1 MKKSVFYYLFAVI
14 CTVCLFTACS
24 DDDDDDNKVLTVD
37 NIVGTYPGDL
47 DVTLA
52 GTEVAKDVAASI
64 VVTRVDDSKV
74 KVSLSNFTI
83 PGLLPVP
90 MTIDATCDVVPSTNE
105 LKLNG
110 QTTIDMSALG
120 MGELAVVITGD
131 ADALA
136 SILRRLSLLSALAS
150 ASNASMFW
158 MRILADL
165 ISPVALTDC
174 RSGDI
179 CASSVADISSESE

>member
-64 VVTRVDDSKV
+64 VVTRGVDDSKV

-83 PGLLPVP
+83 PGVLPVP
-90 MTIDATCDVVPSTNE
+90 MTIYSTCDVVPSTNE

-131 ADALA
+131 ADGKEL
-136 SILRRLSLLSALAS
+136 
-150 ASNASMFW
+150 
-158 MRILADL
+158 DL
-165 ISPVALTDC
+165 DIAVATMKVV
-174 RSGDI
+174 
-179 CASSVADISSESE
+179 VAFEGRKQ

>member
-83 PGLLPVP
+83 PGVLPVP
-90 MTIDATCDVVPSTNE
+90 M
-105 LKLNG
+105 
-110 QTTIDMSALG
+110 TIDMSALG

-131 ADALA
+131 ADGKEL
-136 SILRRLSLLSALAS
+136 
-150 ASNASMFW
+150 
-158 MRILADL
+158 DL
-165 ISPVALTDC
+165 DIAVATMKVVVDFEG
-174 RSGDI
+174 RKQ
-179 CASSVADISSESE
+179 

>member
-24 DDDDDDNKVLTVD
+24 DDDDDDNKKALTVD

-47 DVTLA
+47 DITLA
-52 GTEVAKDVAASI
+52 GTEVAKDVVASI
-64 VVTRVDDSKV
+64 VVTKVSDSKV

-83 PGLLPVP
+83 LGLLPVP
-90 MTIDATCDVVPSTNE
+90 MTIEATCDVVPSTDE

-110 QTTIDMSALG
+110 QTTLDMSALG

-131 ADALA
+131 ADGKEL
-136 SILRRLSLLSALAS
+136 
-150 ASNASMFW
+150 
-158 MRILADL
+158 DL
-165 ISPVALTDC
+165 
-174 RSGDI
+174 DI
-179 CASSVADISSESE
+179 AVTAMQVVVDFEGRK

>member
-24 DDDDDDNKVLTVD
+24 DDDDDNKILTVD

-83 PGLLPVP
+83 PGVLPVP

-105 LKLNG
+105 LK
-110 QTTIDMSALG
+110 
-120 MGELAVVITGD
+120 
-131 ADALA
+131 
-136 SILRRLSLLSALAS
+136 
-150 ASNASMFW
+150 
-158 MRILADL
+158 
-165 ISPVALTDC
+165 
-174 RSGDI
+174 
-179 CASSVADISSESE
+179 

>member
-1 MKKSVFYYLFAVI
+1 MKKNLFYYLFAVI

-24 DDDDDDNKVLTVD
+24 DDDDDNKILTVD

-83 PGLLPVP
+83 PGVLP
-90 MTIDATCDVVPSTNE
+90 VPSTNE

-131 ADALA
+131 ADGKEL
-136 SILRRLSLLSALAS
+136 
-150 ASNASMFW
+150 
-158 MRILADL
+158 DL
-165 ISPVALTDC
+165 DIAVATMKVVVDFEG
-174 RSGDI
+174 RKQ
-179 CASSVADISSESE
+179 

>member
-24 DDDDDDNKVLTVD
+24 DDDDDNKILTVD

-74 KVSLSNFTI
+74 NKVKVSLSNFTI
-83 PGLLPVP
+83 PGVLPVP

-131 ADALA
+131 ADGKEL
-136 SILRRLSLLSALAS
+136 
-150 ASNASMFW
+150 
-158 MRILADL
+158 DL
-165 ISPVALTDC
+165 DIAVATMKVVVDFEG
-174 RSGDI
+174 RKQ
-179 CASSVADISSESE
+179 

>member
-74 KVSLSNFTI
+74 KVSLSN
-83 PGLLPVP
+83 LLPVP

-131 ADALA
+131 ADGKEL
-136 SILRRLSLLSALAS
+136 
-150 ASNASMFW
+150 
-158 MRILADL
+158 DL
-165 ISPVALTDC
+165 DIAVATMKVVVDFEG
-174 RSGDI
+174 RKQ
-179 CASSVADISSESE
+179 

>member
-24 DDDDDDNKVLTVD
+24 DDDDDDNKVL
-37 NIVGTYPGDL
+37 IVGTYPGDL

-83 PGLLPVP
+83 PGVLPVP

-131 ADALA
+131 ADGKEL
-136 SILRRLSLLSALAS
+136 
-150 ASNASMFW
+150 
-158 MRILADL
+158 DL
-165 ISPVALTDC
+165 DIAVATMKVVVDFEG
-174 RSGDI
+174 RKQ
-179 CASSVADISSESE
+179 

>member
-24 DDDDDDNKVLTVD
+24 DDDDDDNKKALTVD

-47 DVTLA
+47 DITLA
-52 GTEVAKDVAASI
+52 GTEVAKDVVASI
-64 VVTRVDDSKV
+64 VVTKVSDSKV

-83 PGLLPVP
+83 SGLLPVP
-90 MTIDATCDVVPSTNE
+90 MTIEATCDVVPSTDE

-110 QTTIDMSALG
+110 QTTLDMSALG

-131 ADALA
+131 ADGKEL
-136 SILRRLSLLSALAS
+136 
-150 ASNASMFW
+150 
-158 MRILADL
+158 DL
-165 ISPVALTDC
+165 
-174 RSGDI
+174 DI
-179 CASSVADISSESE
+179 AVTAMQVVVDFEGRK

>member
-24 DDDDDDNKVLTVD
+24 DDDDDDNKKALTVD

-47 DVTLA
+47 DITLA
-52 GTEVAKDVAASI
+52 GTEVAKDVVASI
-64 VVTRVDDSKV
+64 VVTKVSDSKV

-90 MTIDATCDVVPSTNE
+90 MTIEATCDVVPSADE

-110 QTTIDMSALG
+110 QTTIDMSALE

-131 ADALA
+131 ADGKEL
-136 SILRRLSLLSALAS
+136 
-150 ASNASMFW
+150 
-158 MRILADL
+158 DL
-165 ISPVALTDC
+165 
-174 RSGDI
+174 DI
-179 CASSVADISSESE
+179 AVTAMKVVVDFEGRK

>member
-83 PGLLPVP
+83 PGVLPVP
-90 MTIDATCDVVPSTNE
+90 MTIDATCAMWFLRQNE

-131 ADALA
+131 ADGKEL
-136 SILRRLSLLSALAS
+136 
-150 ASNASMFW
+150 
-158 MRILADL
+158 DL
-165 ISPVALTDC
+165 DIAVATMKVVVDFEG
-174 RSGDI
+174 RKQ
-179 CASSVADISSESE
+179 

>member
-1 MKKSVFYYLFAVI
+1 MKKNIFYYLFAVI

-83 PGLLPVP
+83 PGVLPVP
-90 MTIDATCDVVPSTNE
+90 MTIKGCIPFAVSPSTWYSSP
-105 LKLNG
+105 G
-110 QTTIDMSALG
+110 VS
-120 MGELAVVITGD
+120 VVIV
-131 ADALA
+131 
-136 SILRRLSLLSALAS
+136 
-150 ASNASMFW
+150 
-158 MRILADL
+158 
-165 ISPVALTDC
+165 PEV
-174 RSGDI
+174 
-179 CASSVADISSESE
+179 

>member
-1 MKKSVFYYLFAVI
+1 MKKSVFYYLFAVL
-14 CTVCLFTACS
+14 CTATLFTSCS
-24 DDDDDDNKVLTVD
+24 DDDDDNKILTVD

-83 PGLLPVP
+83 PGVLPVP

-131 ADALA
+131 ADGKEL
-136 SILRRLSLLSALAS
+136 
-150 ASNASMFW
+150 
-158 MRILADL
+158 DL
-165 ISPVALTDC
+165 DIAVATMKVVVDFEG
-174 RSGDI
+174 RKQ
-179 CASSVADISSESE
+179 

>member
-83 PGLLPVP
+83 PGVLPVP
-90 MTIDATCDVVPSTNE
+90 MTIDATCDVWFLRQNE

-131 ADALA
+131 ADGKEL
-136 SILRRLSLLSALAS
+136 
-150 ASNASMFW
+150 
-158 MRILADL
+158 DL
-165 ISPVALTDC
+165 DIAVATMKVVVDFEG
-174 RSGDI
+174 RKQ
-179 CASSVADISSESE
+179 

>member
-83 PGLLPVP
+83 PGVLPVP
-90 MTIDATCDVVPSTNE
+90 MTIDATCDVVF

-131 ADALA
+131 ADGKEL
-136 SILRRLSLLSALAS
+136 
-150 ASNASMFW
+150 
-158 MRILADL
+158 DL
-165 ISPVALTDC
+165 DIAVATMKVVVDFEG
-174 RSGDI
+174 RKQ
-179 CASSVADISSESE
+179 

>member
-24 DDDDDDNKVLTVD
+24 DDDDDDNKKALTVD

-47 DVTLA
+47 DITLA
-52 GTEVAKDVAASI
+52 GTEVAKDVVASI
-64 VVTRVDDSKV
+64 VVTKVSDSKV

-90 MTIDATCDVVPSTNE
+90 MTIEATCDVVPSTDE

-110 QTTIDMSALG
+110 QTTLDMSALG
-120 MGELAVVITGD
+120 IGELAVVITGD
-131 ADALA
+131 ADGKEL
-136 SILRRLSLLSALAS
+136 
-150 ASNASMFW
+150 
-158 MRILADL
+158 DL
-165 ISPVALTDC
+165 
-174 RSGDI
+174 DI
-179 CASSVADISSESE
+179 AVTAMQVVVDFEGRK

>member
-24 DDDDDDNKVLTVD
+24 DDDDDDNKKALTVD

-47 DVTLA
+47 DITLA
-52 GTEVAKDVAASI
+52 GTEVAKDVVASI
-64 VVTRVDDSKV
+64 VVTKVSDSKV

-90 MTIDATCDVVPSTNE
+90 MTIEATCDVVPSTDE

-110 QTTIDMSALG
+110 QTTLDMSALG
-120 MGELAVVITGD
+120 MGELVVVITGD
-131 ADALA
+131 ADGKEL
-136 SILRRLSLLSALAS
+136 
-150 ASNASMFW
+150 
-158 MRILADL
+158 DL
-165 ISPVALTDC
+165 
-174 RSGDI
+174 DI
-179 CASSVADISSESE
+179 AVTAMKVVVDFEGRK

>member
-24 DDDDDDNKVLTVD
+24 DDDDDDNKKALTVD

-47 DVTLA
+47 DITLA
-52 GTEVAKDVAASI
+52 GTEVAKDVVASI
-64 VVTRVDDSKV
+64 VVTKVSDSKV

-90 MTIDATCDVVPSTNE
+90 MTIEATCDVVPSTDE

-110 QTTIDMSALG
+110 QTTLDMSALG

-131 ADALA
+131 ADGKEL
-136 SILRRLSLLSALAS
+136 
-150 ASNASMFW
+150 
-158 MRILADL
+158 DL
-165 ISPVALTDC
+165 
-174 RSGDI
+174 DI
-179 CASSVADISSESE
+179 AVTAMQVVVDFEGRK

>member
-1 MKKSVFYYLFAVI
+1 MFAVI

-24 DDDDDDNKVLTVD
+24 DDDDDDNKKALTVD

-47 DVTLA
+47 DITLA
-52 GTEVAKDVAASI
+52 GTEVAKDVVASI
-64 VVTRVDDSKV
+64 VVTKVSDSKV

-90 MTIDATCDVVPSTNE
+90 MTIEATCDVVPSTDE

-110 QTTIDMSALG
+110 QTTLDMSALE

-131 ADALA
+131 ADGKEL
-136 SILRRLSLLSALAS
+136 
-150 ASNASMFW
+150 
-158 MRILADL
+158 DL
-165 ISPVALTDC
+165 
-174 RSGDI
+174 DI
-179 CASSVADISSESE
+179 AVTAMKVVVDLKEENNNCSS

>member
-74 KVSLSNFTI
+74 KVTI
-83 PGLLPVP
+83 PGVLPVP

-131 ADALA
+131 ADGKEL
-136 SILRRLSLLSALAS
+136 
-150 ASNASMFW
+150 
-158 MRILADL
+158 DL
-165 ISPVALTDC
+165 DIAVATMKVVVDFEG
-174 RSGDI
+174 RKQ
-179 CASSVADISSESE
+179 

>member
-24 DDDDDDNKVLTVD
+24 DDDDDDNKKALTVD

-47 DVTLA
+47 DITLA
-52 GTEVAKDVAASI
+52 GTEVAKDVVASI
-64 VVTRVDDSKV
+64 VVTKVSDSKV

-90 MTIDATCDVVPSTNE
+90 MTIEATCDVVPSTDE

-110 QTTIDMSALG
+110 QTTLDMSALG
-120 MGELAVVITGD
+120 MGELVVVITGD
-131 ADALA
+131 ADGKEL
-136 SILRRLSLLSALAS
+136 
-150 ASNASMFW
+150 
-158 MRILADL
+158 DL
-165 ISPVALTDC
+165 
-174 RSGDI
+174 DI
-179 CASSVADISSESE
+179 AVTAMQVVVDFEGRK

>member
-24 DDDDDDNKVLTVD
+24 DDDDDDNKKALTVD

-47 DVTLA
+47 DITLA
-52 GTEVAKDVAASI
+52 GTEVAKDVVASI
-64 VVTRVDDSKV
+64 VVTKVSDSKV

-90 MTIDATCDVVPSTNE
+90 MTIEATCDVVPSTDE

-110 QTTIDMSALG
+110 QTTLDMSALE
-120 MGELAVVITGD
+120 MGELAVVITVD
-131 ADALA
+131 ADGKEL
-136 SILRRLSLLSALAS
+136 
-150 ASNASMFW
+150 
-158 MRILADL
+158 DL
-165 ISPVALTDC
+165 
-174 RSGDI
+174 DI
-179 CASSVADISSESE
+179 AVTAMKVVVDFEGRK

>member
-83 PGLLPVP
+83 PGVLPVP

-120 MGELAVVITGD
+120 MGDLAVVITGD
-131 ADALA
+131 ADGKEL
-136 SILRRLSLLSALAS
+136 
-150 ASNASMFW
+150 
-158 MRILADL
+158 DL
-165 ISPVALTDC
+165 DIAVATMKVVVDFEG
-174 RSGDI
+174 RKQ
-179 CASSVADISSESE
+179 

>member
-24 DDDDDDNKVLTVD
+24 DDDDDDNKKALTVD

-47 DVTLA
+47 DITLA

-64 VVTRVDDSKV
+64 VVTKVSDSKV

-90 MTIDATCDVVPSTNE
+90 MTIEATCDVVPSTDE

-110 QTTIDMSALG
+110 QTTIDMSALE

-131 ADALA
+131 ADGKEL
-136 SILRRLSLLSALAS
+136 
-150 ASNASMFW
+150 
-158 MRILADL
+158 DL
-165 ISPVALTDC
+165 
-174 RSGDI
+174 DI
-179 CASSVADISSESE
+179 AVTAMKVVVDFEGRK

>member
-47 DVTLA
+47 D
-52 GTEVAKDVAASI
+52 ASI

-83 PGLLPVP
+83 PGVLPVP

-131 ADALA
+131 ADGKEL
-136 SILRRLSLLSALAS
+136 
-150 ASNASMFW
+150 
-158 MRILADL
+158 DL
-165 ISPVALTDC
+165 DIAVATMKVVVDFEG
-174 RSGDI
+174 RKQ
-179 CASSVADISSESE
+179 

>member
-24 DDDDDDNKVLTVD
+24 DDDDDDNKKALTVD

-47 DVTLA
+47 DITLA
-52 GTEVAKDVAASI
+52 GTEVAKDVVASI
-64 VVTRVDDSKV
+64 VVTKVSDSKV
-74 KVSLSNFTI
+74 KVSSSNFTI

-90 MTIDATCDVVPSTNE
+90 MTIEATCDVVPSTDE

-110 QTTIDMSALG
+110 QTTIDMSALE

-131 ADALA
+131 ADGKEL
-136 SILRRLSLLSALAS
+136 
-150 ASNASMFW
+150 
-158 MRILADL
+158 DL
-165 ISPVALTDC
+165 
-174 RSGDI
+174 DI
-179 CASSVADISSESE
+179 AVTAMKVVVDFEGRK

>member
-24 DDDDDDNKVLTVD
+24 DDDDDNKILTVD

-52 GTEVAKDVAASI
+52 GTEVAKD
-64 VVTRVDDSKV
+64 

-83 PGLLPVP
+83 PGVLPVP

-131 ADALA
+131 ADGKEL
-136 SILRRLSLLSALAS
+136 
-150 ASNASMFW
+150 
-158 MRILADL
+158 DL
-165 ISPVALTDC
+165 DIAVATMKVVVDFEG
-174 RSGDI
+174 RKQ
-179 CASSVADISSESE
+179 

>member
-83 PGLLPVP
+83 PGVLPVP
-90 MTIDATCDVVPSTNE
+90 MTIDATCDVV
-105 LKLNG
+105 KLNG

-131 ADALA
+131 ADGKEL
-136 SILRRLSLLSALAS
+136 
-150 ASNASMFW
+150 
-158 MRILADL
+158 DL
-165 ISPVALTDC
+165 DIAVATMKVVVDFEG
-174 RSGDI
+174 RKQ
-179 CASSVADISSESE
+179 

>member
-64 VVTRVDDSKV
+64 VVTEWTIV
-74 KVSLSNFTI
+74 K
-83 PGLLPVP
+83 
-90 MTIDATCDVVPSTNE
+90 
-105 LKLNG
+105 
-110 QTTIDMSALG
+110 
-120 MGELAVVITGD
+120 
-131 ADALA
+131 
-136 SILRRLSLLSALAS
+136 
-150 ASNASMFW
+150 
-158 MRILADL
+158 
-165 ISPVALTDC
+165 
-174 RSGDI
+174 
-179 CASSVADISSESE
+179 

>member
-24 DDDDDDNKVLTVD
+24 DDDDDNKILTVD

-83 PGLLPVP
+83 PGVLPVP

-105 LKLNG
+105 LK
-110 QTTIDMSALG
+110 TTIDMSALG

-131 ADALA
+131 ADGKEL
-136 SILRRLSLLSALAS
+136 
-150 ASNASMFW
+150 
-158 MRILADL
+158 DL
-165 ISPVALTDC
+165 DIAVATMKVVVDFEG
-174 RSGDI
+174 RKQ
-179 CASSVADISSESE
+179 